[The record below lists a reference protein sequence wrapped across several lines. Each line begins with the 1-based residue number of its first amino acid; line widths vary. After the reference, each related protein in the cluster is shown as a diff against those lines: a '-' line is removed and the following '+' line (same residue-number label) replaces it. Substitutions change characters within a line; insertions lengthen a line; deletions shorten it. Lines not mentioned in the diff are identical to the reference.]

1 MFLELQSTNTAHQH
15 VASLAKMKNPA
26 KSDDFDLNFGY
37 GRVSYHKIHT
47 PRSPS
52 SPAKTRRLEPPRRG
66 PKKWFGGVSPK
77 NVMILICGNHIP

>member
-1 MFLELQSTNTAHQH
+1 MFFELQNTNTPHQH
-15 VASLAKMKNPA
+15 VVSLAKMKNPA

-66 PKKWFGGVSPK
+66 PKVIWRGFPQKCYDPHLW
-77 NVMILICGNHIP
+77 